1 MDAEGVVDLVTGV
14 VTTWGLR
21 VVGAIGVLV
30 IGRVIAGLIRRAVR
44 KALNKANV
52 EPTLIPFLAG
62 LVYNLTLAFVLISVL
77 RLFGLETTSLVAVLG
92 AAGLAVGLA
101 LQGTLSNFASGV
113 MLLLFRPFKVGDF
126 VETGGVTGKV
136 VELGL
141 FTTTLASPG
150 NVRVTVPNSKVWGE
164 TISNFN
170 GFPTRR
176 VDLVVGVSYDDDLS
190 VVTETIRKVL
200 AADSRVLS
208 EPEPQV
214 EVSEMGASSVDLVVR
229 PWCTSEDYWNL
240 KFALT
245 RQLKEKLE
253 EAGCSI
259 PYPQR
264 DVHVHQVD

>member
-1 MDAEGVVDLVTGV
+1 MDAQGVVDQVTDV

-21 VVGAIGVLV
+21 VVGALAVL
-30 IGRVIAGLIRRAVR
+30 IAGRILAGLVRRAVR
-44 KALNKANV
+44 KALRKANV
-52 EPTLIPFLAG
+52 DPTLIPFLAG

-113 MLLLFRPFKVGDF
+113 MLLLFRPFRVGDF
-126 VETGGVTGKV
+126 VETGGVTGTV

-150 NVRVTVPNSKVWGE
+150 NVKVTVPNSKVWGE
-164 TISNFN
+164 TISNFH

-190 VVTETIRKVL
+190 VVIDTIHKVL
-200 AADSRVLS
+200 TADSRVLGDPQS
-208 EPEPQV
+208 QV

-229 PWCTSEDYWNL
+229 PWCKSEDYWDV

-245 RQLKEKLE
+245 RQLKEQLE

-264 DVHVHQVD
+264 DVHLHQVG

>member
-1 MDAEGVVDLVTGV
+1 MDAEGVVHLVTDV

-21 VVGAIGVLV
+21 VVGAIGVLIV
-30 IGRVIAGLIRRAVR
+30 GRIVAGLIRRAVR
-44 KALNKANV
+44 KALRRANV
-52 EPTLIPFLAG
+52 DPTLIPFLAG
-62 LVYNLTLAFVLISVL
+62 LVYNLTLVFVLISVL

-101 LQGTLSNFASGV
+101 LQGTLSNFAAGI
-113 MLLLFRPFKVGDF
+113 MLLLFRPFKVDDF

-190 VVTETIRKVL
+190 VVVETIRKVL
-200 AADSRVLS
+200 AAEARVLS

-229 PWCTSEDYWNL
+229 PWCTSGDYWDV

-264 DVHVHQVD
+264 DVHLHQVG